1 MAATL
6 REFCAVD
13 DRNIQGTAHVEE
25 SLNLCFEILSAYS
38 VGNQ

>member
-1 MAATL
+1 MAAAL

-13 DRNIQGTAHVEE
+13 GRNIQGTEE